1 MSNAPGIPRT
11 SVLPVPRARESRSRV
26 RRVAR
31 LLTQKSSVSSRFPAL
46 KRLFRADHV
55 IVYFYYSFFT
65 KMIRIY
71 GIIVA
76 IKRQAEVAKRSRDG
90 AAGKN

>member
-1 MSNAPGIPRT
+1 
-11 SVLPVPRARESRSRV
+11 
-26 RRVAR
+26 
-31 LLTQKSSVSSRFPAL
+31 
-46 KRLFRADHV
+46 
-55 IVYFYYSFFT
+55 
-65 KMIRIY
+65 MIRIY